1 MLNRQQ
7 RITNDKDFQTI
18 YRRGRHLSSTS
29 LNLNYLSN
37 NLGHTRI
44 GIVVNKRVA
53 KKATERNLLKRQ
65 LREILRN
72 NYGQIRS
79 GLDLVISTKGPSVKL
94 NFDNLKKEL
103 MILLEKAKLTK
114 NA

>member
-7 RITNDKDFQTI
+7 RITSDKDFQTI
-18 YRRGRHLSSTS
+18 YRRGRHLSSAFF
-29 LNLNYLSN
+29 NLNYLGN
-37 NLGHTRI
+37 NLDRARI
-44 GIVVNKRVA
+44 GVVVNKRVA

-72 NYGQIRS
+72 NYSQIQS

-94 NFDNLKKEL
+94 GFDKLKEEL